1 MNKLLKRGSVKILIP
16 ERAGGGLTG
25 ETHLLKVDN
34 QKFVLRKCA
43 DLDKANFYKKMSDKF
58 EKKEF
63 FPKLIDKKGKNVLYE
78 FIKGRDLRGKKE
90 RLDNIEEV
98 GKILAVINK
107 GKFKG
112 KFSDPFKTQIKELK
126 TGKYT
131 PSLKVKIAR
140 EKRNITTKPKK
151 LLTESQAKE
160 ILGYHKSKKV
170 ELRPETVYDCGDPTP
185 GNFRLRNGKV
195 YLVDIDSIK
204 PRYKGFGISKFFL
217 EWGKT
222 KNKQERF
229 IKGYKSK
236 NKIDFLTKEYK
247 NFIDLIFL
255 VQRLNFQAQTGKDTK
270 ETYEKIISLIQK
282 K

>member
-1 MNKLLKRGSVKILIP
+1 MNKLLKRGSVEILIP

-43 DLDKANFYKKMSDKF
+43 DLDKANFYKKMSGKF
-58 EKKEF
+58 EKKGF

-98 GKILAVINK
+98 GKILAIINK
-107 GKFKG
+107 EKFKG
-112 KFSDPFKTQIKELK
+112 RFSDPFETQIKELK
-126 TGKYT
+126 TGKYI

-140 EKRNITTKPKK
+140 EKRNITAKPKK
-151 LLTESQAKE
+151 LLTEKQAKE
-160 ILGYHKSKKV
+160 ILKYYKNKKT
-170 ELRPETVYDCGDPTP
+170 ELKPEIVYDCGDPTP

-195 YLVDIDSIK
+195 YLVDVDSIK

-222 KNKQERF
+222 KNKQEKF

-236 NKIDFLTKEYK
+236 NKINFLTEEYRDL
-247 NFIDLIFL
+247 IDLIFL

-270 ETYEKIISLIQK
+270 ETYEKIISLTQRR
-282 K
+282 